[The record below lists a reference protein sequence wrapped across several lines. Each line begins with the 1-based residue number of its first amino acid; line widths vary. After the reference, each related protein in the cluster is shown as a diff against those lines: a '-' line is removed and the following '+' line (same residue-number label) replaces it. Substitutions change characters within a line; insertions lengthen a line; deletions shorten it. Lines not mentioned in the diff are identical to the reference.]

1 MPSILIFMNFNNLI
15 FGHVVHIC
23 YLCGLE
29 LISLKGL
36 KLSKEQ
42 KIEKIE
48 SLKNKGQCITHEEH
62 IIPNALGGYLKSED
76 VLCEE
81 CGSKLNDSIDKKFI
95 ENFDFLKKLLDL
107 RVDRSS
113 NKNNQTKAKVYLSKL
128 NIILDVMWS
137 SQKIECFGA
146 THHIDQKE
154 KKLHFFGKKQRVGK
168 YLKEKRLDSLGYK
181 LIIKEFLELENE
193 DRIFPNFN
201 IENLNFKQE
210 LAKICAGY
218 ATKLGIKRDFLNR
231 IIDFEN
237 QNILDKLCVIPFYP
251 FTELDI
257 EIEKIKSE
265 CYEYPHH
272 FLSLFTLQCEGQE
285 EKLIFCYVELFSTFQ
300 WYVLLSDNYTENQ
313 ISEVYAQPVLF
324 KEFQETDL
332 DYKQGKYY
340 YDLLKYGGYDKLTWD
355 DFNGMDYEE
364 KKRKVNHVMERTRY
378 DFYYENYLGAIFT
391 PITHNFFLNKND
403 KSLNL
408 GFNIKDL
415 YLNEYDDEG
424 ELISESVNVKQYR
437 IFYEDNLPRREKKF
451 YVFESYRQM
460 KDKEFLEKLKIYNHT
475 KFFQLLDF
483 IQNKTKN
490 PL

>member
-1 MPSILIFMNFNNLI
+1 M
-15 FGHVVHIC
+15 
-23 YLCGLE
+23 
-29 LISLKGL
+29 
-36 KLSKEQ
+36 
-42 KIEKIE
+42 
-48 SLKNKGQCITHEEH
+48 
-62 IIPNALGGYLKSED
+62 
-76 VLCEE
+76 
-81 CGSKLNDSIDKKFI
+81 
-95 ENFDFLKKLLDL
+95 
-107 RVDRSS
+107 
-113 NKNNQTKAKVYLSKL
+113 
-128 NIILDVMWS
+128 
-137 SQKIECFGA
+137 
-146 THHIDQKE
+146 
-154 KKLHFFGKKQRVGK
+154 
-168 YLKEKRLDSLGYK
+168 
-181 LIIKEFLELENE
+181 
-193 DRIFPNFN
+193 
-201 IENLNFKQE
+201 
-210 LAKICAGY
+210 
-218 ATKLGIKRDFLNR
+218 
-231 IIDFEN
+231 
-237 QNILDKLCVIPFYP
+237 CVIPFYP

-364 KKRKVNHVMERTRY
+364 QKRKVNHVMERTRY
-378 DFYYENYLGAIFT
+378 DFYYENYLDAIFT